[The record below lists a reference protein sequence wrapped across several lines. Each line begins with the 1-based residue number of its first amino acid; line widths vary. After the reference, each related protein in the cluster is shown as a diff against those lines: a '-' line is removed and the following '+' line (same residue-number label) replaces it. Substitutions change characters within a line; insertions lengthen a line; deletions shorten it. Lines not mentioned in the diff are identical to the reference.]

1 MEREAES
8 LDYVPYPEVKP
19 MKAIGR
25 KPSIVAA
32 AAAALICMGAGE
44 VKSDSAVLWPT
55 HGWQKGTPA
64 DVGLDENILTGLD
77 ADLSAGKE
85 GIVDSFQ
92 VFRCG
97 EKVFE
102 RTYSHDYASIYGTE
116 AKTKGPLNQ
125 GLTG

>member
-1 MEREAES
+1 MCRSKLPGEDACEGPGATGCPPPAGLVRWRAMAPT
-8 LDYVPYPEVKP
+8 LQYVL
-19 MKAIGR
+19 
-25 KPSIVAA
+25 AA

-44 VKSDSAVLWPT
+44 VKSDSAVVWPT

-77 ADLSAGKE
+77 ADLRAGKE

-97 EKVFE
+97 
-102 RTYSHDYASIYGTE
+102 
-116 AKTKGPLNQ
+116 
-125 GLTG
+125 